1 MNLKHYYINKL
12 KVIAFFLLF
21 FTCNINAQQFTIS
34 GHIVDSANV
43 GLPFSSVQLNNTSQ
57 GSNANSDGYYSLSL
71 PSGKYQLVY
80 QFIGYKKHIENVNLT
95 SNINKTITLFPE
107 NYQLNEVLVS
117 DGEDPAYAVIREA
130 IKKRKF
136 YLNEVEAYSCNAYIK
151 GMQKLKNYNSKM
163 VKLLNAMSGSAENKI
178 DSTLLGIVYLSESET
193 KYHFQQ
199 PNNERELMYSS
210 KVSGKNNSFSFN
222 KVSET
227 KFNLYENL
235 ITLNNLSDRPII
247 SPISENAFL
256 SYRYKLLGTTF
267 EDGKM
272 INKIAVIP
280 KRSTDPCFSGII
292 YIQEN
297 TWRVHSADVFLT
309 KENKI
314 NFVDTLRMKVTNMP
328 IGDSVWMTKSLHLSF
343 NYKLMG
349 FEGEGYFIAVFSE
362 FDLHPVFPNGFFKNE
377 ALKIDKL
384 SNEKDSAYWAEHRPI
399 PLTDDEMADY
409 RKKDSLQKIRNSDR
423 YMDSVD
429 HVFNRIKL
437 KSFLLGYNYSD
448 TKNKLEL
455 HTSGLLSSGLQF
467 NTVEGINL
475 SLNVN
480 LIKKF
485 TDRRR
490 HTFNTTTRYGFSN
503 KLAGATF
510 NWEYLHNPFTFG
522 TISASAG
529 SSATQFN
536 SNEPIRA
543 DMNTFYSLLN
553 NDNYLKLYKKTFAGI
568 GYKRE
573 IVNGLIGFANAE
585 YAERSSLKNTS
596 NDIWRDDKSK
606 LYTSNNPLKP
616 LTDDSSFTTN
626 NAFVVELGF
635 SIRFKQKYDLRPYD
649 KRIEGSKFPVLNI
662 LYQKAIPGLNTAT
675 DYDLIKCSIDQYIK
689 LGLLGTFAYK
699 LKGGYFI
706 NNNSMSFMDYKHFN
720 GNQTFLANNDYLN
733 SFKLLPYY
741 SNSTNKSYAEA
752 HAEHHFNGFIFN
764 KLPLIKK
771 TRLQEVIGGH
781 ALYTPTNTYYEVNF
795 GIEHILQIIRVDYV
809 MSYTNKNSFNQG
821 FVVGIGFD
829 L

>member
-1 MNLKHYYINKL
+1 MNFKHNYINKL
-12 KVIAFFLLF
+12 KVIAYFLLLF
-21 FTCNINAQQFTIS
+21 ISNIDAQQFTIS
-34 GHIVDSANV
+34 GRIVDSSNV

-57 GSNANSDGYYSLSL
+57 GSNANSEGYYSLSL
-71 PSGKYQLVY
+71 PAGQYKLVY
-80 QFIGYKKHIENVNLT
+80 QLIGYKKHIENINLT
-95 SNINKTITLFPE
+95 SNINKIITLIPE

-193 KYHFQQ
+193 KYYFQQ

-280 KRSTDPCFSGII
+280 KRPTDPCFKGII

-297 TWRVHSADVFLT
+297 TWRVHSADVYLT

-362 FDLHPVFPNGFFKNE
+362 FDLHPIFPNGFFKKE
-377 ALKIDKL
+377 ALKINKL
-384 SNEKDSAYWAEHRPI
+384 SNEKDSSYWAEHRPI
-399 PLTDDEMADY
+399 PLTDDEIADY

-467 NTVEGINL
+467 NTVEGVNL

-485 TDRRR
+485 IDKRR

-503 KLAGATF
+503 KLAGATI

-553 NDNYLKLYKKTFAGI
+553 NDNYLKLYKKTFATI

-573 IVNGLIGFANAE
+573 IINGLIGFANAE
-585 YAERSSLKNTS
+585 YAERTSLKNTS

-626 NAFVVELGF
+626 NAFVIELGL

-662 LYQKAIPGLNTAT
+662 MYQKAIPGLNTLA

-689 LGLLGTFAYK
+689 MGLLGTFAYK

-706 NNNSMSFMDYKHFN
+706 NSNSMSFMDYKHFN

-741 SNSTNKSYAEA
+741 SNSTNKSYVEA

-764 KLPLIKK
+764 KLPLLKK

-781 ALYTPTNTYYEVNF
+781 ALYTSANTYYEVNF

-809 MSYTNKNSFNQG
+809 MSYTNKSTFNQG